1 MPGERALVLIPCSSA
16 KESRSSGL
24 KPESPVEGI
33 MPLRER
39 MVELRGDISRGTAV
53 PAVSLYN
60 GVLYNQCQGSI
71 EAIASGQYPDI
82 DLLIVSA
89 YYGIV
94 HPAEPIAKYDLR
106 MGNEV
111 AGTKVYR
118 LWQQWGLGAVLE
130 DYVRR
135 RKIVNVWSLLSN
147 SHPYYQYQQAL
158 NPFWKN
164 MKNEVSC
171 RQVTVP
177 GGGQSNP
184 YRRGEWLEQVLTT
197 SPHHLVEVEPVPES
211 VVPQCGRVDSVKRP
225 IKYLEI

>member
-16 KESRSSGL
+16 KESRSSSL
-24 KPESPVEGI
+24 KPENPVEGI
-33 MPLRER
+33 LPLREH
-39 MVELRGDISRGTAV
+39 MVGLVGDIASGTAV
-53 PAVSLYN
+53 PAVSLYD
-60 GVLYNQCQGSI
+60 GALYKKCRESI
-71 EAIASGQYPDI
+71 EAIASGQYPDV

-94 HPAEPIAKYDLR
+94 HPAEPIAKYDLH

-118 LWQQWGLGAVLE
+118 LWQQFGLGTVLE

-147 SHPYYQYQQAL
+147 SHPYSQYQQAL

-164 MKNEVSC
+164 MKGEVIC

-177 GGGQSNP
+177 GDGQNNP
-184 YRRGEWLEQVLTT
+184 KRRGEWLEQVLTS
-197 SPHHLVEVEPVPES
+197 SPHHLVEMEPVPES
-211 VVPQCGRVDSVKRP
+211 VVLQCGLVDSGKRH
-225 IKYLEI
+225 IKYLKI